1 MEENNKQFDEAEVK
15 ETVESA
21 EQADETADEAATEQK
36 QDATSEKEKPAE
48 EKSGR
53 GDKKKL
59 KKAEAEIAELKK
71 ALEEK
76 DTALAEMNDKYLRLY
91 AEFDNYRKRTTK
103 EREGDRNDA
112 YSEILTEILPVLDN
126 LERAAQY
133 NTEDSAETPMGK
145 VLSLTLKNFTEIMEK
160 LGVKE
165 IEALGKTFDPNLH
178 NAVMHVDDENYGENE
193 IVDVFVKGYIM
204 GDKVI
209 RYSMVRVAN

>member
-1 MEENNKQFDEAEVK
+1 MEENKKQFDEAEIN
-15 ETVESA
+15 ETVEDT
-21 EQADETADEAATEQK
+21 EQVEKTVDEAET
-36 QDATSEKEKPAE
+36 EKENDTASENDKSAE
-48 EKSGR
+48 EKPGR
-53 GDKKKL
+53 GEKKKL

-71 ALEEK
+71 ALEVKEN
-76 DTALAEMNDKYLRLY
+76 ALADMNDKYLRLY

-103 EREGDRNDA
+103 EREGDKNDA

-133 NTEDSAETPMGK
+133 NTEDSIETPMGK
-145 VLSLTLKNFTEIMEK
+145 GLALTLKSFTDIMEK